1 MSKKSN
7 KVTYKFCIDGEKW
20 IFFYTEENRSS
31 FKDLTLPVT
40 QMIIDKYE
48 DHPNVNQN
56 KLRILS
62 NQK

>member
-1 MSKKSN
+1 MVKNGFFFTQKK
-7 KVTYKFCIDGEKW
+7 
-20 IFFYTEENRSS
+20 TES
-31 FKDLTLPVT
+31 FKDLSLPVT

-48 DHPNVNQN
+48 DHPNVNKN